1 METISKEIK
10 DKIRQMVKKF
20 NEDEFDLIDDF
31 YKYVVEFKGVDV
43 FIKIKKYEKLFP
55 VAKLRYT
62 GNIDKMEFAI
72 FKYSINEYDA
82 NENFSPGS
90 KYLDGTVSGA
100 LYACNTAYP
109 PM

>member
-10 DKIRQMVKKF
+10 DQIRQIVKNF
-20 NEDEFDLIDDF
+20 NEDELDLINDF

-43 FIKIKKYEKLFP
+43 FIKIKKYEKLLP
-55 VAKLRYT
+55 VGKLHFT
-62 GNIDKMEFAI
+62 GNINKMEFAI
-72 FKYSINEYDA
+72 FKYSSNEYDA
-82 NENFSPGS
+82 DENLFPGS
-90 KYLDGTVSGA
+90 KYIDGTVKGA